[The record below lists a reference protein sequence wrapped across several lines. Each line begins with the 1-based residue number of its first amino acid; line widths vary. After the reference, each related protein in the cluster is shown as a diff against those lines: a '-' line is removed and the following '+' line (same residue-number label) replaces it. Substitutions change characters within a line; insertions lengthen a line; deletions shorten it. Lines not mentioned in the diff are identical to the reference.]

1 MPNTKMSQPVQ
12 TETTSDG
19 TVETELRPRRSPS
32 GSIQSVERA
41 ILLLKEFSLSGP
53 ELGVTEASKRLGLHK
68 STVSRLLGTLE
79 RGGFVEQ
86 VSETRRYR
94 LGLQLASLAGLAV
107 TQLDLSAA
115 ARPYLVSLAAQ
126 SEETATLSVLDG
138 DEAVNIDQV
147 PGPHPVKDL
156 GWIGRRLPLHAS
168 AGGKPLLA
176 SLPAEQLERWLQQPL
191 PAYTERTIV
200 APAALRRELQELL
213 ARGYVIVSEE
223 YEPGLTAV
231 GAPLY
236 DYRQEIVASITISG
250 PTFRLRPER
259 LEAAARLI
267 KDTAERISARLGY
280 TPRQARRHKAPHPHP
295 RVQARTVPHWDT
307 GEQADQPVG
316 STVAAV
322 EPAHGRTKKAEHQ
335 PARAASSH

>member
-1 MPNTKMSQPVQ
+1 M
-12 TETTSDG
+12 
-19 TVETELRPRRSPS
+19 
-32 GSIQSVERA
+32 
-41 ILLLKEFSLSGP
+41 LLLKEFGLSGP

-86 VSETRRYR
+86 VSDTRRYR

-107 TQLDLSAA
+107 TQLDLSSA
-115 ARPYLVSLAAQ
+115 ARPYLVNLAEQ

-176 SLPAEQLERWLQQPL
+176 SLSAERLESWLQQPL
-191 PAYTERTIV
+191 PAYTERTV
-200 APAALRRELQELL
+200 VSPEQLRRELQEML

-231 GAPLY
+231 GAPVY
-236 DYRQEIVASITISG
+236 DYHREIVASITISG
-250 PTFRLRPER
+250 PTFRLHPEQ
-259 LEAAARLI
+259 LETAARLI
-267 KDTAERISARLGY
+267 KDTAEHISARLGY
-280 TPRQARRHKAPHPHP
+280 TPRQASERKDTRPYPHMP
-295 RVQARTVPHWDT
+295 ARTARHWDARQQVVQT
-307 GEQADQPVG
+307 G
-316 STVAAV
+316 VAAGPTNG
-322 EPAHGRTKKAEHQ
+322 ETRG
-335 PARAASSH
+335 

>member
-1 MPNTKMSQPVQ
+1 M
-12 TETTSDG
+12 
-19 TVETELRPRRSPS
+19 
-32 GSIQSVERA
+32 
-41 ILLLKEFSLSGP
+41 LLLKEFGLSGP

-107 TQLDLSAA
+107 TQLDLSSA
-115 ARPYLVSLAAQ
+115 ARPYLVNLAEQ

-176 SLPAEQLERWLQQPL
+176 SLPAEQLERWLRQPL
-191 PAYTERTIV
+191 PAYTERTV
-200 APAALRRELQELL
+200 VSPEDLRRELQEML

-231 GAPLY
+231 GSPVY

-250 PTFRLRPER
+250 PTFRLR
-259 LEAAARLI
+259 LECLETAARLT
-267 KDTAERISARLGY
+267 KETAEHISARLGY
-280 TPRQARRHKAPHPHP
+280 TPRQPRSNKDAHPHL
-295 RVQARTVPHWDT
+295 RVQARTVQQWGT
-307 GEQADQPVG
+307 RQQAVQSVG
-316 STVAAV
+316 ATVAAASPTNG
-322 EPAHGRTKKAEHQ
+322 ETKG
-335 PARAASSH
+335 

>member
-1 MPNTKMSQPVQ
+1 M
-12 TETTSDG
+12 
-19 TVETELRPRRSPS
+19 
-32 GSIQSVERA
+32 
-41 ILLLKEFSLSGP
+41 LLLKEFGLSGP

-94 LGLQLASLAGLAV
+94 LGLQFASLAGLAV

-176 SLPAEQLERWLQQPL
+176 SLPAEQLEHWLRRPL
-191 PAYTERTIV
+191 PAHTERTV
-200 APAALRRELQELL
+200 VSPEELRRELQEML

-231 GAPLY
+231 GSPVY

-250 PTFRLRPER
+250 PTFRLRPEH
-259 LEAAARLI
+259 LEAAARLT

-280 TPRQARRHKAPHPHP
+280 TPRQARNNKDTYPHP
-295 RVQARTVPHWDT
+295 RVQARTVRHWDT
-307 GEQADQPVG
+307 GQQAIQPVG
-316 STVAAV
+316 STDVAASPTNG
-322 EPAHGRTKKAEHQ
+322 ETKG
-335 PARAASSH
+335 

>member
-1 MPNTKMSQPVQ
+1 MQ
-12 TETTSDG
+12 TETVSG
-19 TVETELRPRRSPS
+19 GNAEAEAPPRRSPS

-41 ILLLKEFSLSGP
+41 MLLLKEFGLSGP

-86 VSETRRYR
+86 VSDTRRYR

-107 TQLDLSAA
+107 TQLDLSSA
-115 ARPYLVSLAAQ
+115 ARPYLVNLAAQ

-176 SLPAEQLERWLQQPL
+176 SLPAEQLEPWLQQPL
-191 PAYTERTIV
+191 PAYTERTV
-200 APAALRRELQELL
+200 VSPEQLRHELQEML

-231 GAPLY
+231 GAPVY
-236 DYRQEIVASITISG
+236 DYHREIVASITISG
-250 PTFRLRPER
+250 PTFRLHPEY
-259 LEAAARLI
+259 LQTAARLV
-267 KDTAERISARLGY
+267 KETAEQISARLGY
-280 TPRQARRHKAPHPHP
+280 TPRQAGEHKDDHPRP
-295 RVQARTVPHWDT
+295 RVQARTARQWGT
-307 GEQADQPVG
+307 GQQAVQHVG
-316 STVAAV
+316 AT
-322 EPAHGRTKKAEHQ
+322 GI
-335 PARAASSH
+335 AASPANGETKG

>member
-1 MPNTKMSQPVQ
+1 MGLTVQ

-19 TVETELRPRRSPS
+19 TAEAELRPRRSPS

-41 ILLLKEFSLSGP
+41 MLLLKEFGLSGP

-94 LGLQLASLAGLAV
+94 LGLQLATLAGLAV

-176 SLPAEQLERWLQQPL
+176 SFPAKQLEQWLKQPL
-191 PAYTERTIV
+191 PAYTARTV
-200 APAALRRELQELL
+200 VSAAALRRELQEML
-213 ARGYVIVSEE
+213 ARGYIIVSEE
-223 YEPGLTAV
+223 YEPDLTAV
-231 GAPLY
+231 GAPVY
-236 DYRQEIVASITISG
+236 DYHREIVASITVSG

-259 LEAAARLI
+259 LDAAARLV
-267 KDTAERISARLGY
+267 KETAEDISARLGY
-280 TPRQARRHKAPHPHP
+280 TPRQTTEHADTRPRPRVPARTARRWNAGQ
-295 RVQARTVPHWDT
+295 RAV
-307 GEQADQPVG
+307 QPVG
-316 STVAAV
+316 STVAARHSG
-322 EPAHGRTKKAEHQ
+322 ESRNRANGETKG
-335 PARAASSH
+335 

>member
-1 MPNTKMSQPVQ
+1 MQ
-12 TETTSDG
+12 TETVSG
-19 TVETELRPRRSPS
+19 GNAEAEAPPRRSPS

-41 ILLLKEFSLSGP
+41 MLLLKEFGLSGP

-86 VSETRRYR
+86 VSDTRRYR
-94 LGLQLASLAGLAV
+94 LGLQLATLAGLAV
-107 TQLDLSAA
+107 TQLDLSSA
-115 ARPYLVSLAAQ
+115 ARPYLVNLAAQ

-191 PAYTERTIV
+191 PAYTERTV
-200 APAALRRELQELL
+200 TSPEQLRRELQEML
-213 ARGYVIVSEE
+213 ARGYVIVPEE

-231 GAPLY
+231 GAPVY
-236 DYRQEIVASITISG
+236 DYHQEIVASITISG
-250 PTFRLRPER
+250 PTFRMHPEY
-259 LEAAARLI
+259 LQTAARLV
-267 KDTAERISARLGY
+267 KEAAEQISARLGY
-280 TPRQARRHKAPHPHP
+280 TPRQAGEHKDDHPRP
-295 RVQARTVPHWDT
+295 RVQARTARQWGT
-307 GEQADQPVG
+307 GQQAVQHVG
-316 STVAAV
+316 ATGTAAGPTNG
-322 EPAHGRTKKAEHQ
+322 ETKG
-335 PARAASSH
+335 

>member
-1 MPNTKMSQPVQ
+1 MQ
-12 TETTSDG
+12 TETVSDG
-19 TVETELRPRRSPS
+19 NAEAELRPRRSPS

-41 ILLLKEFSLSGP
+41 ILLLKEFGLSGP

-86 VSETRRYR
+86 VSDTRRYR
-94 LGLQLASLAGLAV
+94 LGLQFASLAGLAV
-107 TQLDLSAA
+107 TQLDLSSA
-115 ARPYLVSLAAQ
+115 ARLYLVNLAAQ

-138 DEAVNIDQV
+138 GEAVNIDQV

-176 SLPAEQLERWLQQPL
+176 SLPAEQFERWLQQPL
-191 PAYTERTIV
+191 PAYTERTVV
-200 APAALRRELQELL
+200 APEQLRRELHEML

-231 GAPLY
+231 GAPVY
-236 DYRQEIVASITISG
+236 DYHREIVASITISG
-250 PTFRLRPER
+250 PTFRLQPEQ
-259 LEAAARLI
+259 LESAARLV
-267 KDTAERISARLGY
+267 KETAERISARLGY
-280 TPRQARRHKAPHPHP
+280 TPRQASERKDAQRVPAQSVRHWAAGQQA
-295 RVQARTVPHWDT
+295 VQS
-307 GEQADQPVG
+307 VG
-316 STVAAV
+316 STGVAAG
-322 EPAHGRTKKAEHQ
+322 PANRETRG
-335 PARAASSH
+335 

>member
-1 MPNTKMSQPVQ
+1 MRP
-12 TETTSDG
+12 ETASDG
-19 TVETELRPRRSPS
+19 TAETELRPRRSSS

-41 ILLLKEFSLSGP
+41 MLLLKEFGLSGP

-94 LGLQLASLAGLAV
+94 LGLQFASLAGLAV

-176 SLPAEQLERWLQQPL
+176 SFPAEQLEHWLQRPL
-191 PAYTERTIV
+191 QSYTEQTV
-200 APAALRRELQELL
+200 VSPEELRRELQEMLDH
-213 ARGYVIVSEE
+213 GYVIVSEE

-231 GAPLY
+231 GAPVY
-236 DYRQEIVASITISG
+236 DYRQEIVASITVSG
-250 PTFRLRPER
+250 PTFRLQPGH
-259 LEAAARLI
+259 LEAAARLT
-267 KDTAERISARLGY
+267 KDTAERISARLGH
-280 TPRQARRHKAPHPHP
+280 TPRQARGNKPTRSHP
-295 RVQARTVPHWDT
+295 RVQAQTARQWDT
-307 GEQADQPVG
+307 GQQTIQSVG
-316 STVAAV
+316 STVAAAS
-322 EPAHGRTKKAEHQ
+322 PANGEAQ
-335 PARAASSH
+335 D

>member
-1 MPNTKMSQPVQ
+1 MQ
-12 TETTSDG
+12 TETVSDG
-19 TVETELRPRRSPS
+19 NAEAELRPRRSPS

-41 ILLLKEFSLSGP
+41 ILLLKEFGLSGP

-86 VSETRRYR
+86 ISDTRRYR

-107 TQLDLSAA
+107 TQLDLSSA
-115 ARPYLVSLAAQ
+115 ARPYLVNLAAQ

-176 SLPAEQLERWLQQPL
+176 SLSAEQLERWLQQPL
-191 PAYTERTIV
+191 PAYTERTV
-200 APAALRRELQELL
+200 TSPEQLRRELQEML
-213 ARGYVIVSEE
+213 ACGYVIVSEE

-231 GAPLY
+231 GAPVY
-236 DYRQEIVASITISG
+236 DYHREIVASITISG
-250 PTFRLRPER
+250 PTFRLHPEQ
-259 LEAAARLI
+259 LETAARLI

-280 TPRQARRHKAPHPHP
+280 TPQQTSERKDTRPYPH
-295 RVQARTVPHWDT
+295 VSARTARHWDARQQVVQT
-307 GEQADQPVG
+307 G
-316 STVAAV
+316 VAAGPTNG
-322 EPAHGRTKKAEHQ
+322 ETRG
-335 PARAASSH
+335 

>member
-1 MPNTKMSQPVQ
+1 MDLTVQ
-12 TETTSDG
+12 TETVSDG
-19 TVETELRPRRSPS
+19 NAEAELRPRRSPS

-41 ILLLKEFSLSGP
+41 ILLLKEFGLSGP

-86 VSETRRYR
+86 VSDTRRYR
-94 LGLQLASLAGLAV
+94 LGLQFASLAGLAV
-107 TQLDLSAA
+107 TQLDLSSA
-115 ARPYLVSLAAQ
+115 ARPYLVNLAAQ

-138 DEAVNIDQV
+138 GEAVNIDQV

-176 SLPAEQLERWLQQPL
+176 SLPAEQFERWLQQPL
-191 PAYTERTIV
+191 PAYTERTVV
-200 APAALRRELQELL
+200 APEQLRRELHEML

-231 GAPLY
+231 GAPVY
-236 DYRQEIVASITISG
+236 DYHREIVASITVSG
-250 PTFRLRPER
+250 PTFRLRPEH
-259 LEAAARLI
+259 LQTAARLV
-267 KDTAERISARLGY
+267 KEAAEQISARLGY
-280 TPRQARRHKAPHPHP
+280 TPRQAKSRKDTYPHPH
-295 RVQARTVPHWDT
+295 VLARTARHWDARQQVVQT
-307 GEQADQPVG
+307 G
-316 STVAAV
+316 VAAS
-322 EPAHGRTKKAEHQ
+322 PANGETKG
-335 PARAASSH
+335 

>member
-1 MPNTKMSQPVQ
+1 M
-12 TETTSDG
+12 
-19 TVETELRPRRSPS
+19 
-32 GSIQSVERA
+32 
-41 ILLLKEFSLSGP
+41 LLLKEFGLSGP

-86 VSETRRYR
+86 VSDTRRYR

-107 TQLDLSAA
+107 TQLDLSSA
-115 ARPYLVSLAAQ
+115 ARPYLVNLAAQ

-176 SLPAEQLERWLQQPL
+176 SLPAERLERWLQQPL
-191 PAYTERTIV
+191 PAYTERTV
-200 APAALRRELQELL
+200 VSPEQLRHELQEML

-231 GAPLY
+231 GAPVY
-236 DYRQEIVASITISG
+236 DYHREIVASITISG
-250 PTFRLRPER
+250 PTFRLHPEY
-259 LEAAARLI
+259 LQTAARLV
-267 KDTAERISARLGY
+267 KETAEQISARLGY
-280 TPRQARRHKAPHPHP
+280 TPRQAGEHKDDHPRP
-295 RVQARTVPHWDT
+295 RVQARTARQWDT
-307 GEQADQPVG
+307 GQQAVQHVG
-316 STVAAV
+316 AT
-322 EPAHGRTKKAEHQ
+322 GI
-335 PARAASSH
+335 AASPANGETKG